1 MPGIL
6 VVAFFTQNSILDP
19 SVTCRSRHHFSNRMV
34 IWREQ
39 TTTKHKNLM
48 MGTKDILK
56 KKQQKWPPKMST
68 SIYRYTHY
76 CLLFAC
82 IYVIYQF
89 VLCLIE

>member
-6 VVAFFTQNSILDP
+6 VVAFFTQNSIQDP

-56 KKQQKWPPKMST
+56 KKRKNGLKKCPHL
-68 SIYRYTHY
+68 SIDIHTIVY
-76 CLLFAC
+76 CLRVYML
-82 IYVIYQF
+82 
-89 VLCLIE
+89 